1 MMLTDLTIAAA
12 RDGLRAREFTAE
24 DLTLAHLHA
33 IEALNPRLNAYLSV
47 GHAQAMEQARAAD
60 EELARGDTRPLLG
73 IPLAIKDLFCT
84 MGVRTTAGSK
94 ILMPFI
100 PSYESTVTAN

>member
-1 MMLTDLTIAAA
+1 
-12 RDGLRAREFTAE
+12 
-24 DLTLAHLHA
+24 
-33 IEALNPRLNAYLSV
+33 
-47 GHAQAMEQARAAD
+47 MEQARAAD
-60 EELARGDTRPLLG
+60 EALAEGDTRPLLG

-100 PSYESTVTAN
+100 PPYESTVTDNCCATARCFWARPTWTSSRWARPT